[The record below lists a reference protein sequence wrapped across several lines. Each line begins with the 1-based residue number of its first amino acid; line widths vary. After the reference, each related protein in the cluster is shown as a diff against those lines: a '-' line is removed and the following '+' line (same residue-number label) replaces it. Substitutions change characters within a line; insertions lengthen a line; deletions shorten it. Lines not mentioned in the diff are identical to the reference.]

1 VSKTGGNGFDM
12 RSCTGCISLDNR
24 ELAVHARIGIAA
36 MDSRGN
42 RPLKAA
48 FINAARACDNA
59 FNSTLIGLLLGAC
72 GKIGKPISQVSPYR
86 FILLVV

>member
-1 VSKTGGNGFDM
+1 
-12 RSCTGCISLDNR
+12 
-24 ELAVHARIGIAA
+24 